1 MSRAVREIRRWRVG
15 ERTGGSRGGGVPR
28 GVMMGFLW
36 HRGGFPE
43 RYALFIGRGRA
54 RLKRQKAVDQ
64 AHQLGRM
71 QQGNAPMAAWWWNLR
86 DSIRRPGRECQD
98 TAIRVL
104 HDVFEQIAHPAYVA
118 EWERVATQGVDRIP
132 DRNRS

>member
-28 GVMMGFLW
+28 GVMIGFLW
-36 HRGGFPE
+36 HRGGVPE
-43 RYALFIGRGRA
+43 RFAWLIGSGGA
-54 RLKRQKAVDQ
+54 RLKRRETVDQ

-71 QQGNAPMAAWWWNLR
+71 QQRNAPTTPRRGALR

-98 TAIRVL
+98 TAIRML
-104 HDVFEQIAHPAYVA
+104 HDVFEQIAHPADVA
-118 EWERVATQGVDRIP
+118 EEECVATQGVDRIL

>member
-1 MSRAVREIRRWRVG
+1 MREIRRWRVG
-15 ERTGGSRGGGVPR
+15 ERPGGSRGGGVPR

-43 RYALFIGRGRA
+43 HYALFIGRGEA
-54 RLKRQKAVDQ
+54 RLKRQETVDQ
-64 AHQLGRM
+64 THQLGRM
-71 QQGNAPMAAWWWNLR
+71 QQGNAPTTTRWWALR
-86 DSIRRPGRECQD
+86 DGIRRPGRECQD

-104 HDVFEQIAHPAYVA
+104 HDVFEQIARPAYVA
-118 EWERVATQGVDRIP
+118 EEERVATQGVDRIL

>member
-36 HRGGFPE
+36 HRGDIPKRF
-43 RYALFIGRGRA
+43 AWLIGRGGA
-54 RLKRQKAVDQ
+54 RLKRQETVDQ
-64 AHQLGRM
+64 AHQLDRM
-71 QQGNAPMAAWWWNLR
+71 QQGNAPTTVRWWALR
-86 DSIRRPGRECQD
+86 EGICRPGRECQH

-104 HDVFEQIAHPAYVA
+104 HEVFEQIAHPAYIA
-118 EWERVATQGVDRIP
+118 ERQRVATQRVDRIA
-132 DRNRS
+132 DCNRS

>member
-1 MSRAVREIRRWRVG
+1 MSRAVSATRRWRGG

-28 GVMMGFLW
+28 SVMMAFLW
-36 HRGGFPE
+36 HRGRIPE
-43 RYALFIGRGRA
+43 RFAWLIGSGGV
-54 RLKRQKAVDQ
+54 RLKGRETVDQ

-71 QQGNAPMAAWWWNLR
+71 QQGNAPTTPRWWVLR
-86 DSIRRPGRECQD
+86 DGICRPGRQGQN

-104 HDVFEQIAHPAYVA
+104 HKVFKQIAHPADVA
-118 EWERVATQGVDRIP
+118 EWERVATQGVDRIL